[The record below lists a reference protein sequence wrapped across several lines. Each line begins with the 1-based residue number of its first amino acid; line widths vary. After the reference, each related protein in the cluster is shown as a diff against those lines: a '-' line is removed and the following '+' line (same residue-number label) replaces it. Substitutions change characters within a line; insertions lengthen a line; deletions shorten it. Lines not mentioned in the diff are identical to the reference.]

1 MIKELAEQL
10 SHGNNLTIDQ
20 MTSVMD
26 EILTGTQNDED
37 VAEFLKNLTEK
48 GESDDELLAM
58 LNKMEEFALH
68 ISPNCQGK
76 IIDVCGTGGDK
87 LKTFNISTAASF
99 VIAGAGGNVAKHG
112 NRSIS
117 GVSGSADIFE
127 YFGFDLNSE
136 PSKVNEIIEKFGIG
150 FMFAQKFHPAMKN
163 VANARKVVGGR
174 TAFNLLGPLTNPAM
188 VKNQLIGVFSDDY
201 QERIVKILQRK
212 NAETI
217 MTVRSDDGMD
227 ELSTTSK
234 NKICLLKNNIITNM
248 VIDPQDVGL
257 QRGNIS
263 DIQINTKEDAIKSF
277 VDVLNDTA
285 NKTKIEI
292 TALNA
297 AGGLIVSDIADS
309 FGGINLEDIKAPE
322 CFAIEKALI
331 ERCKIPVFHDDQH
344 GTAIVTAAGMM
355 NALDIQG
362 KDIKQANIVC
372 LGAGAA
378 AIACMELLI
387 KCGAQREKIYM
398 LDTKGIVHTRR
409 DDLNEYKK
417 LFANNT
423 DKRTL
428 DDAIEGADVFVGV
441 SGPDLLTQKQVQ
453 AMADKPII
461 FACSNPD
468 PEIKPELA
476 LAARDDL
483 IMATGRSDYPNQVN
497 NVLCFPFIF
506 RGALDVR
513 ARTINDAM
521 KIAAVHAIRKLAKE
535 PVPAEVLKVSCEED
549 LSFGKNYII
558 PKPMDSRL
566 CGAVAKAVAQAAVD
580 SGVAALEM
588 PENYMA

>member
-20 MTSVMD
+20 MINVMG

-37 VAEFLKNLTEK
+37 VAKFLKNLTEK

-263 DIQINTKEDAIKSF
+263 DIQIYTKEDAIKSF

-309 FGGINLEDIKAPE
+309 FDE
-322 CFAIEKALI
+322 AI
-331 ERCKIPVFHDDQH
+331 
-344 GTAIVTAAGMM
+344 
-355 NALDIQG
+355 
-362 KDIKQANIVC
+362 
-372 LGAGAA
+372 
-378 AIACMELLI
+378 
-387 KCGAQREKIYM
+387 
-398 LDTKGIVHTRR
+398 
-409 DDLNEYKK
+409 
-417 LFANNT
+417 
-423 DKRTL
+423 
-428 DDAIEGADVFVGV
+428 
-441 SGPDLLTQKQVQ
+441 
-453 AMADKPII
+453 
-461 FACSNPD
+461 
-468 PEIKPELA
+468 ELA
-476 LAARDDL
+476 L
-483 IMATGRSDYPNQVN
+483 N
-497 NVLCFPFIF
+497 
-506 RGALDVR
+506 
-513 ARTINDAM
+513 TIHSGKAFD
-521 KIAAVHAIRKLAKE
+521 KLKNF
-535 PVPAEVLKVSCEED
+535 VKNCGD
-549 LSFGKNYII
+549 MGK
-558 PKPMDSRL
+558 L
-566 CGAVAKAVAQAAVD
+566 E
-580 SGVAALEM
+580 GVEK
-588 PENYMA
+588 

>member
-20 MTSVMD
+20 MTNVMD

-263 DIQINTKEDAIKSF
+263 DIRVSTKEDAIKSF

-297 AGGLIVSDIADS
+297 AGGLIVSDIANS
-309 FGGINLEDIKAPE
+309 FDEA
-322 CFAIEKALI
+322 
-331 ERCKIPVFHDDQH
+331 V
-344 GTAIVTAAGMM
+344 
-355 NALDIQG
+355 
-362 KDIKQANIVC
+362 
-372 LGAGAA
+372 
-378 AIACMELLI
+378 
-387 KCGAQREKIYM
+387 
-398 LDTKGIVHTRR
+398 
-409 DDLNEYKK
+409 
-417 LFANNT
+417 
-423 DKRTL
+423 
-428 DDAIEGADVFVGV
+428 
-441 SGPDLLTQKQVQ
+441 
-453 AMADKPII
+453 
-461 FACSNPD
+461 
-468 PEIKPELA
+468 ELA
-476 LAARDDL
+476 LTTIHSGKAFDKLKNFVKNCGDMEKL
-483 IMATGRSDYPNQVN
+483 EEVERS
-497 NVLCFPFIF
+497 
-506 RGALDVR
+506 
-513 ARTINDAM
+513 
-521 KIAAVHAIRKLAKE
+521 
-535 PVPAEVLKVSCEED
+535 
-549 LSFGKNYII
+549 
-558 PKPMDSRL
+558 
-566 CGAVAKAVAQAAVD
+566 
-580 SGVAALEM
+580 
-588 PENYMA
+588 